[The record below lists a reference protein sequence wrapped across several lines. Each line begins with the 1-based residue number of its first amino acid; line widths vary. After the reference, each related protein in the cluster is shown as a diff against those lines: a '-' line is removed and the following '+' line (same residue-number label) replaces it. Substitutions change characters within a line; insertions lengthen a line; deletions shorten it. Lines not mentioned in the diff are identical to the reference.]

1 AGNAPGA
8 GDRDRPDLR
17 ADTGASRPDRLRGAD
32 SRHAADAPA
41 LRPLLSAQAE
51 SLGGGNRRAGHQL
64 LGLRGRDLSRRL
76 AGNSPGPDGSR
87 AGLGNVAL
95 DGPAAG
101 DHSPGG
107 ANRDPSGHQRLHRFV
122 QGHLRLLGHHPYR
135 ADQGVLDPRQRLR
148 RSDRVR
154 SGRVIPVYD
163 DESTSVLVLAVV
175 REAAGGPGRERGGGG
190 MSMIEVND
198 LVKWHGSIEVLKGVN
213 LSVRRGEVATII
225 GPSGSGKSTLLRCLN
240 GLETFQGGSVTIDGL
255 RVGAHDGA
263 AERARVQRQV
273 CLRVGMVFQ
282 SFNLFPHRTV
292 LQNVIEG
299 PVYVLGIHPEQ
310 AAQRARRLLARV
322 GMSER
327 LDAIPRA
334 LAMEPQVILF
344 DEPTSALDPR
354 MTTEVLAVMTD
365 LAGDGLTMVVVTHA
379 MHFARRVAHTVHVF
393 GEGRIIESGPPA
405 QIFDDPSQEA
415 TRTLLSEVVAA

>member
-1 AGNAPGA
+1 
-8 GDRDRPDLR
+8 
-17 ADTGASRPDRLRGAD
+17 
-32 SRHAADAPA
+32 
-41 LRPLLSAQAE
+41 
-51 SLGGGNRRAGHQL
+51 
-64 LGLRGRDLSRRL
+64 
-76 AGNSPGPDGSR
+76 
-87 AGLGNVAL
+87 
-95 DGPAAG
+95 
-101 DHSPGG
+101 
-107 ANRDPSGHQRLHRFV
+107 
-122 QGHLRLLGHHPYR
+122 
-135 ADQGVLDPRQRLR
+135 
-148 RSDRVR
+148 
-154 SGRVIPVYD
+154 
-163 DESTSVLVLAVV
+163 
-175 REAAGGPGRERGGGG
+175 
-190 MSMIEVND
+190 MIVVND

-225 GPSGSGKSTLLRCLN
+225 GPSGSGKSTFLRCLN
-240 GLETFQGGSVTIDGL
+240 GLETFQGGAVTIDGL

-263 AERARVQRQV
+263 AERAGVQRKV

-299 PVYVLGIHPEQ
+299 PVYVLGVNPEQ
-310 AAQRARRLLARV
+310 AAERARRLLARV
-322 GMSER
+322 GMSDR
-327 LDAIPRA
+327 LDALPRQLSGGQQQRVA
-334 LAMEPQVILF
+334 IARAMAMAPQVILF

-415 TRTLLSEVVAA
+415 TRTLLSEVLAA

>member
-1 AGNAPGA
+1 
-8 GDRDRPDLR
+8 
-17 ADTGASRPDRLRGAD
+17 
-32 SRHAADAPA
+32 
-41 LRPLLSAQAE
+41 
-51 SLGGGNRRAGHQL
+51 
-64 LGLRGRDLSRRL
+64 
-76 AGNSPGPDGSR
+76 
-87 AGLGNVAL
+87 
-95 DGPAAG
+95 
-101 DHSPGG
+101 
-107 ANRDPSGHQRLHRFV
+107 
-122 QGHLRLLGHHPYR
+122 
-135 ADQGVLDPRQRLR
+135 
-148 RSDRVR
+148 
-154 SGRVIPVYD
+154 
-163 DESTSVLVLAVV
+163 
-175 REAAGGPGRERGGGG
+175 

-225 GPSGSGKSTLLRCLN
+225 GPSGSGKSTFLRCLN
-240 GLETFQGGSVTIDGL
+240 GLETFQGGAVTIDGL
-255 RVGAHDGA
+255 RVSAHDGA
-263 AERARVQRQV
+263 AERAGVQRKV

-299 PVYVLGIHPEQ
+299 PVYVLGVNPEQ
-310 AAQRARRLLARV
+310 AAERARRLLARV
-322 GMSER
+322 GMSDR
-327 LDAIPRA
+327 LDALPRQLSGGQQQRVA
-334 LAMEPQVILF
+334 IARAMAMAPQVILF

-415 TRTLLSEVVAA
+415 TRTLLSEVLAA